1 MLIRYVR
8 GTAGGDIDNFYPAP
22 IRQSGEGMTG
32 PITVE
37 IPHKLGR
44 ADAKQRLEKGVGKL
58 TSFIPGS
65 TVTEHHWDGDTLAF
79 TVQAMGQKMAA
90 KLDVFDDRV
99 RAVLDLPPM
108 LALFASKAKQFFLE
122 NGTKLLR

>member
-1 MLIRYVR
+1 
-8 GTAGGDIDNFYPAP
+8 
-22 IRQSGEGMTG
+22 
-32 PITVE
+32 
-37 IPHKLGR
+37 
-44 ADAKQRLEKGVGKL
+44 
-58 TSFIPGS
+58 
-65 TVTEHHWDGDTLAF
+65 
-79 TVQAMGQKMAA
+79 MAA

>member
-1 MLIRYVR
+1 M
-8 GTAGGDIDNFYPAP
+8 T
-22 IRQSGEGMTG
+22 TG
-32 PITVE
+32 PIIVE
-37 IPHKLGR
+37 IPHKLSH
-44 ADAKQRLEKGVGKL
+44 ADAKQRLEKGVSKL

-79 TVQAMGQKMAA
+79 TVQAMGQRAAA
-90 KLDVFDDRV
+90 KLDVLDDRV

-108 LALFASKAKQFFLE
+108 LAMFASKAKQFFLE

>member
-1 MLIRYVR
+1 M
-8 GTAGGDIDNFYPAP
+8 N
-22 IRQSGEGMTG
+22 TG

-44 ADAKQRLEKGVGKL
+44 EDAKQRLDKGVSKL

-79 TVQAMGQKMAA
+79 TVQAMGQQVGA

-99 RAVLDLPPM
+99 RAVLELPPM
-108 LALFASKAKQFFLE
+108 LAMLAGKAKELFLE
-122 NGTKLLR
+122 KGTKLLR

>member
-1 MLIRYVR
+1 
-8 GTAGGDIDNFYPAP
+8 
-22 IRQSGEGMTG
+22 MTPG
-32 PITVE
+32 PITVQ

-44 ADAKQRLEKGVGKL
+44 ADAKQRLEKGVDKL

-79 TVQAMGQKMAA
+79 TVQAMGQKVAA

-108 LALFASKAKQFFLE
+108 LAVFGNKAKQFFLK